1 MKIDPDKVDE
11 AVLGLLY
18 LVSFERA
25 GVTHAWKGHD
35 WDALNRLHE
44 SGLISNP
51 KSKTKSVSSFARRGP
66 DVFGRSGAISCSGSC
81 RSPGLNVL
89 QRGRGIAGPVEPVG
103 GVL

>member
-51 KSKTKSVSSFARRGP
+51 KSKAKSV
-66 DVFGRSGAISCSGSC
+66 VFTDDGSLKAKRAC
-81 RSPGLNVL
+81 EKLFGKTV
-89 QRGRGIAGPVEPVG
+89 
-103 GVL
+103 

>member
-25 GVTHAWKGHD
+25 AVTHAWKGHD

-44 SGLISNP
+44 SGSISNP
-51 KSKTKSVSSFARRGP
+51 KSKAKSV
-66 DVFGRSGAISCSGSC
+66 VFTDDGRLKAKRACEKLFGKT
-81 RSPGLNVL
+81 V
-89 QRGRGIAGPVEPVG
+89 
-103 GVL
+103 

>member
-25 GVTHAWKGHD
+25 GLTHAWKGHD

-44 SGLISNP
+44 SGLISDP
-51 KSKTKSVSSFARRGP
+51 KSKAKSVVLTDDGSLKAKSACEKL
-66 DVFGRSGAISCSGSC
+66 FGTT
-81 RSPGLNVL
+81 V
-89 QRGRGIAGPVEPVG
+89 
-103 GVL
+103 

>member
-18 LVSFERA
+18 LVSFERT
-25 GVTHAWKGHD
+25 GITHAWKGHD

-51 KSKTKSVSSFARRGP
+51 KSKTKSV
-66 DVFGRSGAISCSGSC
+66 VFTDDGSLKAKRAC
-81 RSPGLNVL
+81 EKLFGKTV
-89 QRGRGIAGPVEPVG
+89 
-103 GVL
+103 